1 MEPQRVDM
9 GIGEVE
15 LGDVFAG
22 EIGGESA
29 LPELVFALDFP
40 LGLGCWGIQE
50 ANVIELE
57 RPAELGQGFGIFR
70 EKDGVIINVDLQWPA
85 VRQESGR
92 EKIQVGQ
99 EEFSPIKFGADEHTA
114 AIVEHIEHGKIQP
127 AWGKPAMGRGVQ
139 LPEFT
144 DLGALPAA
152 HWGVRAFGRSR
163 MRTTVFQ
170 CPAAD
175 LGAVEFEAV
184 VAEGFGGRK
193 AVGARRRASQA
204 FLEEV
209 GDWLGPSGG
218 VVATRNSWDPRI
230 GFLSCAGAQVIGGKR
245 IEATAGHAEL
255 CGRFGG
261 RQGLLPEGS
270 QHMADERRRV
280 AIS

>member
-1 MEPQRVDM
+1 MGVTMEPQRVDM

-99 EEFSPIKFGADEHTA
+99 EEFSAIEFGTDKEA
-114 AIVEHIEHGKIQP
+114 ATIVEHIEHGKVQRAGREP
-127 AWGKPAMGRGVQ
+127 TMGRSVQ
-139 LPEFT
+139 LPEFA

-152 HWGVRAFGRSR
+152 HWGVRALGRSGPN
-163 MRTTVFQ
+163 TGKL
-170 CPAAD
+170 PS
-175 LGAVEFEAV
+175 
-184 VAEGFGGRK
+184 
-193 AVGARRRASQA
+193 AR
-204 FLEEV
+204 
-209 GDWLGPSGG
+209 
-218 VVATRNSWDPRI
+218 
-230 GFLSCAGAQVIGGKR
+230 
-245 IEATAGHAEL
+245 
-255 CGRFGG
+255 
-261 RQGLLPEGS
+261 
-270 QHMADERRRV
+270 
-280 AIS
+280 